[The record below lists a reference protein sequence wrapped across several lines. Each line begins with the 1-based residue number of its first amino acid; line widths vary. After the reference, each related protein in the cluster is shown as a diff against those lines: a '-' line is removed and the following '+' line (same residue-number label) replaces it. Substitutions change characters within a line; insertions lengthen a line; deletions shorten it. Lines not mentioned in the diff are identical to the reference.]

1 MSFYGE
7 EGVARMESI
16 RNFTETYPLL
26 VNVIWFLLFFI
37 ILYLL
42 RRSLLNRLYGRLKNS
57 GHWYVARKIARWLN
71 NFILFILFMYIFG
84 KNLTGFPTAIGLAGA
99 GVTYALRE
107 VIVSIAGWFAILFG
121 DFFETGDRVLLGGI
135 KGDVVDIGVL
145 RTTLMEIGEWVNG
158 DQYTGRIVRVAN
170 SYIFSSPVYNY
181 TANFKFLWDEIMI
194 PLRFE
199 SDMKLAKIILLEV
212 AEKHTGQYNDEAA
225 LAWDN
230 MKRRY
235 KLENAS
241 LNSQVFLSFN
251 DNWVEISLR
260 YVVDYRERRD
270 VKDKLFTEILQRFE
284 QEGTRLEIASET
296 LEVLSGG
303 STKMK

>member
-1 MSFYGE
+1 
-7 EGVARMESI
+7 MEFI
-16 RNFTETYPLL
+16 RNFTESYPLL
-26 VNVIWFLLFFI
+26 VNIIWFLLFFI
-37 ILYLL
+37 ILYLS
-42 RRSLLNRLYGRLKNS
+42 RRFILNRLYENLKNS
-57 GHWYVARKIARWLN
+57 GHWYVTRKIARWLN
-71 NFILFILFMYIFG
+71 NLVLFILFMYIFG
-84 KNLTGFPTAIGLAGA
+84 RNLTGLSTAIGLAGA
-99 GVTYALRE
+99 GITYALRE
-107 VIVSIAGWFAILFG
+107 VIMSIAGWFAILFG

-199 SDMKLAKIILLEV
+199 SDMKLAKTVLLEIV
-212 AEKHTGQYNDEAA
+212 EKHTGQYNKEAVI
-225 LAWDN
+225 AWEN

-235 KLENAS
+235 KLEDAS
-241 LNSQVFLSFN
+241 LDSQVFLSFN

-260 YVVDYRERRD
+260 YAVDYRERRI
-270 VKDKLFTEILQRFE
+270 VKDKIFSEILQRFK
-284 QEGTRLEIASET
+284 QEGARLEIASET
-296 LEVLSGG
+296 LEVFSSS

>member
-1 MSFYGE
+1 
-7 EGVARMESI
+7 MEFI
-16 RNFTETYPLL
+16 RNFIKAYPLL
-26 VNVIWFLLFFI
+26 MNIIWFFLFFV
-37 ILYLL
+37 ILYAI
-42 RRSLLNRLYGRLKNS
+42 RRFILNRLYERLKDS
-57 GHWYVARKIARWLN
+57 GHWYVARKVARWLN
-71 NFILFILFMYIFG
+71 NFILFILFMSIFG
-84 KNLTGFPTAIGLAGA
+84 RNLTGFTTAIGLAGA

-145 RTTLMEIGEWVNG
+145 RTTLMEIGEWVDG

-170 SYIFSSPVYNY
+170 SYIFNSPVYNY
-181 TANFKFLWDEIMI
+181 NANFKFLWDEIKI

-199 SDMKLAKIILLEV
+199 SDMKLAKTILLEV
-212 AEKHTGQYNDEAA
+212 SEKHTGQYNKEAA
-225 LAWDN
+225 IDWEN

-241 LNSQVFLSFN
+241 LENQVYLSFN

-260 YVVDYRERRD
+260 YVVDYRERRG
-270 VKDKLFTEILQRFE
+270 VKDKIFSEILQRFK
-284 QEGTRLEIASET
+284 QEGERIEIASET
-296 LEVLSGG
+296 IEIISSGE
-303 STKMK
+303 TI

>member
-1 MSFYGE
+1 
-7 EGVARMESI
+7 MEFI
-16 RNFTETYPLL
+16 RNFTESYPLL
-26 VNVIWFLLFFI
+26 VNIIWFLLFFI
-37 ILYLL
+37 ILYLS
-42 RRSLLNRLYGRLKNS
+42 RRFILNRLYENLKNS
-57 GHWYVARKIARWLN
+57 GHWYVTRKIARWLN
-71 NFILFILFMYIFG
+71 NLVLFILFMYIFG
-84 KNLTGFPTAIGLAGA
+84 RNLTGLSTAIGLAGA
-99 GVTYALRE
+99 GITYALRE
-107 VIVSIAGWFAILFG
+107 VIMSIAGWFAILFG

-135 KGDVVDIGVL
+135 QGDVVDIGVL

-199 SDMKLAKIILLEV
+199 SDMKLAKTVLLEIV
-212 AEKHTGQYNDEAA
+212 EKHTGQYNKEAVI
-225 LAWDN
+225 AWEN

-235 KLENAS
+235 KLEDAS
-241 LNSQVFLSFN
+241 LDSQVFLSFN

-260 YVVDYRERRD
+260 YAVDYRERRI
-270 VKDKLFTEILQRFE
+270 VKDKIFSEILQRFK
-284 QEGTRLEIASET
+284 QEGARLEIASET
-296 LEVLSGG
+296 LEVFSSS